1 MRNNPYT
8 EEELNFI
15 ISIRHERTIDNASW
29 LKYFNNYYLPIDIET
44 GEVMSFSSGT
54 KCMIVNTFDNKL
66 FGIIN
71 EKTYLLILVEQPTNK
86 ITNASSNGF
95 KPKAD
100 NPWRKFKIR

>member
-1 MRNNPYT
+1 
-8 EEELNFI
+8 
-15 ISIRHERTIDNASW
+15 
-29 LKYFNNYYLPIDIET
+29 
-44 GEVMSFSSGT
+44 MSFSSGT

-86 ITNASSNGF
+86 ITNASRNGF
-95 KPKAD
+95 KSRTD

>member
-1 MRNNPYT
+1 MNKIT
-8 EEELNFI
+8 FLTFI
-15 ISIRHERTIDNASW
+15 FTIV
-29 LKYFNNYYLPIDIET
+29 K
-44 GEVMSFSSGT
+44 T
-54 KCMIVNTFDNKL
+54 KCIVVNTLDNKL
-66 FGIIN
+66 FGIID